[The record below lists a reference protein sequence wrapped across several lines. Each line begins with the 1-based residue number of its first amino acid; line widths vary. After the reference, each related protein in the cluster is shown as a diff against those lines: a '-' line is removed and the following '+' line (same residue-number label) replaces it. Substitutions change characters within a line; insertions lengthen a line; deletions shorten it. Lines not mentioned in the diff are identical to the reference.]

1 MCIVDNMRIISGAGL
16 AGDTMAKA
24 FLAFFLLALAGTTF
38 AEDFTATL
46 SPSAGGATAEG
57 QAPTGKLA
65 LTLDQDGKYTLTL
78 SNIKDF
84 TDVRLPGSHL
94 PP

>member
-1 MCIVDNMRIISGAGL
+1 
-16 AGDTMAKA
+16 MAKA
-24 FLAFFLLALAGTTF
+24 PLAVLLFALAGAAF

-46 SPSAGGATAEG
+46 APSAGGASTEA
-57 QAPTGKLA
+57 QAPAGKLA

-84 TDVRLPGSHL
+84 TTVRCPGLLRCLPGICQCVPL
-94 PP
+94 YVI